1 METERQLLEAIRNGD
16 KTATRRLYDRFSG
29 YTMAIARRYIP
40 EREDVRDVMQ
50 DSFVSILTSLNQ
62 FSYRGEGSLKSWVAR
77 IVVNKALDWVK
88 EREQQM
94 FTSEMPLEAE
104 EEELPDMEG
113 VPPDILNA
121 MIGRLPA
128 GCRLVLNLYVFDQLS
143 HKEIAHRLGI
153 KEGSSASQ
161 LFHAKQL
168 LAQMIEKY
176 LDSQRI

>member
-153 KEGSSASQ
+153 KEGTSASQ

-168 LAQMIEKY
+168 LAVMIKKY

>member
-1 METERQLLEAIRNGD
+1 
-16 KTATRRLYDRFSG
+16 
-29 YTMAIARRYIP
+29 MAIARRYIP

-153 KEGSSASQ
+153 KEGTSASQ

-168 LAQMIEKY
+168 LAVMIKKY